1 MSHSILN
8 VVRHQGRS
16 FRLGIICR
24 EFLMVPQP
32 SQIIINGIN
41 QNPIVFPVDNYYS
54 IHGSIAHPEI
64 RAWLETHFP
73 READDPIW
81 LLKFEVEVQGNN
93 HIFSYI
99 GSSNYR
105 KIPHQRELI
114 DLDGNRVRYQTDEDL
129 IRIVWGN

>member
-16 FRLGIICR
+16 FRLGVICR
-24 EFLMVPQP
+24 EFQMIPQP
-32 SQIIINGIN
+32 SQIIINGIT
-41 QNPIVFPVDNYYS
+41 QNSIVFPLNNYYS

-81 LLKFEVEVQGNN
+81 LLKFEFEVIDDCHVYTYVGV
-93 HIFSYI
+93 SDYK
-99 GSSNYR
+99 
-105 KIPHQRELI
+105 KIPHKRELI
-114 DLDGNRVRYQTDEDL
+114 DSNGNRSLYHTNEDL
-129 IRIVWGN
+129 IRIVW